1 MTTWQE
7 VGRLGQEV
15 GQLGGAEDVRVAR
28 RSSGGQ
34 EVGGPGQ
41 EVGRFGGVEVVRIA
55 PRSSGGREGERT
67 ARRSGGGR
75 EVERRPE
82 GRKIRRKRGR
92 ANRHASRRSRGRAS
106 RRSRGRF
113 FARLVIAAEVDSLD
127 LFPSCDFSRFARPL
141 SAISPTSFQLDLS
154 SGRRSGGDTCPGSA
168 RPLLDQGW

>member
-67 ARRSGGGR
+67 ARRSAAAGRSSGGR
-75 EVERRPE
+75 VF
-82 GRKIRRKRGR
+82 GRELI
-92 ANRHASRRSRGRAS
+92 HSSTVASS
-106 RRSRGRF
+106 
-113 FARLVIAAEVDSLD
+113 I
-127 LFPSCDFSRFARPL
+127 
-141 SAISPTSFQLDLS
+141 ISMTL
-154 SGRRSGGDTCPGSA
+154 
-168 RPLLDQGW
+168 